1 MAFIVVRAAAYAALF
16 VSLVLILLPR
26 WVVRAAGGALQQ
38 PTPPTM
44 TMGGLVFLA
53 GAALVVA
60 CVATFAV
67 IGKGTPAPFDP
78 PRRLVVRGP
87 YKYVRNPMYVGAF
100 TALIGAA
107 IYCRSLLLALF
118 ALGFLLVTHLF
129 VTLYEEPIL
138 SRKFGDDY
146 LAYRA
151 SVPRWLPSLSAR
163 GHSAP
168 NEPLPPWLS

>member
-1 MAFIVVRAAAYAALF
+1 MGFVVVRAAAYAALF
-16 VSLVLILLPR
+16 ISFVLILLPR
-26 WVVRAAGGALQQ
+26 WVVRTAGGALQE
-38 PTPPTM
+38 PTPATI
-44 TMGGLVFLA
+44 TIGGLVFLA
-53 GAALVVA
+53 GAALVLA
-60 CVATFAV
+60 CVAAFAV
-67 IGKGTPAPFDP
+67 IGRGTPAPFDP

-87 YKYVRNPMYVGAF
+87 YTYVRNPMYVGAF

-107 IYCRSLLLALF
+107 IYYRSLLLALF

>member
-1 MAFIVVRAAAYAALF
+1 MGFVVIRAVAYAALF
-16 VSLVLILLPR
+16 ISFVLILLPR
-26 WVVRAAGGALQQ
+26 WVVRTAGGVLQEPTAVTMTVGGLFFLGGGALV
-38 PTPPTM
+38 
-44 TMGGLVFLA
+44 L
-53 GAALVVA
+53 A

-67 IGKGTPAPFDP
+67 IGRGTPAPFDP

-107 IYCRSLLLALF
+107 IYYRSLLLALF

-138 SRKFGDDY
+138 SRKFGADY

-151 SVPRWLPSLSAR
+151 GVPRWLPSLSAIR
-163 GHSAP
+163 RSAP